1 MYLLAEEKILMLI
14 LLALLV
20 IVTFA
25 LTLICVYKSQ
35 KDKWNA
41 CSLIRA
47 VMIVKLIHIPAYI
60 MNFICAV
67 MCFMMLFTFP
77 GALIYFITDCIAL
90 VMSGLV
96 VTSAVLRAMDEN
108 PKAFNKYFWLIPVQ
122 FVFCAD
128 VFATVFLYK
137 KLKTEKQIN
146 LTSPE

>member
-35 KDKWNA
+35 KDKWNTY
-41 CSLIRA
+41 SLIRA
-47 VMIVKLIHIPAYI
+47 VTIVKLIHIPAYI
-60 MNFICAV
+60 MNFVFGCL
-67 MCFMMLFTFP
+67 CFMMLFTFP
-77 GALIYFITDCIAL
+77 GALVYFITDCITL
-90 VMSGLV
+90 VMSGLI
-96 VTSAVLRAMDEN
+96 VTSAVRRAMDEN
-108 PKAFNKYFWLIPVQ
+108 PKAFNKYCWLIPVQ

-137 KLKTEKQIN
+137 KLKTEKQMN